1 MLRLL
6 LLAVSILIFTDGSAQ
21 FRITDMP
28 EPTMSF
34 AHAMFEGYVTK
45 DNATS
50 TDSIRIY
57 VFDLIQ
63 KDGHAQYAVLDSA
76 GHFKFDIH
84 SGTTC
89 AVAFYHGKTHEGILL
104 VEPGET
110 TSLTLDERKSYDGG
124 RWRFGGAHSEWNNDM
139 NRLPSNAR
147 FNSLYNEI
155 SANWNTY
162 TEDEDEFRFKE
173 EVVGKQAELE
183 QRIKS
188 ADVME
193 EVKTY
198 NLLGARLYFMEL
210 LSGYAMTL
218 NQKYL
223 QRGIDRSVSRDFYR
237 EAVRNDF
244 THHNALLY
252 TPLGSHL
259 RQTVTICNEQRGAH
273 FTLPSFLDKIDF
285 AQKGMRLIN
294 EKKNLNDK
302 QLAAIKK
309 RCPDLFPL
317 IQERDS
323 LLREQKRDAL
333 RNPMYYIRYIDED
346 VKGKEVYHAIM
357 DQYGGRIV
365 VVDFWATWCMPCRMA
380 MENMKPLKEA
390 YKDSIAFVYVTGETS
405 SEDTWR
411 GLIPDIR
418 GDHFYLT
425 DAQWKDLCKHIKVKS
440 IPAYLVVDWDGL
452 ISKQFSGFPGNE
464 SLEKEIVKLL
474 DEKRALKEKEK
485 QEKAAEQSVE
495 SDGSGHDG
503 N

>member
-1 MLRLL
+1 M
-6 LLAVSILIFTDGSAQ
+6 
-21 FRITDMP
+21 
-28 EPTMSF
+28 
-34 AHAMFEGYVTK
+34 
-45 DNATS
+45 
-50 TDSIRIY
+50 
-57 VFDLIQ
+57 
-63 KDGHAQYAVLDSA
+63 GHN
-76 GHFKFDIH
+76 
-84 SGTTC
+84 
-89 AVAFYHGKTHEGILL
+89 
-104 VEPGET
+104 VEAKR
-110 TSLTLDERKSYDGG
+110 SRNRYD
-124 RWRFGGAHSEWNNDM
+124 
-139 NRLPSNAR
+139 
-147 FNSLYNEI
+147 
-155 SANWNTY
+155 
-162 TEDEDEFRFKE
+162 
-173 EVVGKQAELE
+173 
-183 QRIKS
+183 
-188 ADVME
+188 
-193 EVKTY
+193 
-198 NLLGARLYFMEL
+198 
-210 LSGYAMTL
+210 
-218 NQKYL
+218 
-223 QRGIDRSVSRDFYR
+223 
-237 EAVRNDF
+237 
-244 THHNALLY
+244 
-252 TPLGSHL
+252 
-259 RQTVTICNEQRGAH
+259 
-273 FTLPSFLDKIDF
+273 
-285 AQKGMRLIN
+285 
-294 EKKNLNDK
+294 
-302 QLAAIKK
+302 AIKK

>member
-45 DNATS
+45 DNAQA
-50 TDSIRIY
+50 TDSVRIY

-63 KDGHAQYAVLDSA
+63 KDGHTQYAVLDSA

-155 SANWNTY
+155 STNWNAY

-193 EVKTY
+193 EVKT
-198 NLLGARLYFMEL
+198 
-210 LSGYAMTL
+210 
-218 NQKYL
+218 
-223 QRGIDRSVSRDFYR
+223 
-237 EAVRNDF
+237 
-244 THHNALLY
+244 
-252 TPLGSHL
+252 
-259 RQTVTICNEQRGAH
+259 
-273 FTLPSFLDKIDF
+273 
-285 AQKGMRLIN
+285 
-294 EKKNLNDK
+294 
-302 QLAAIKK
+302 
-309 RCPDLFPL
+309 
-317 IQERDS
+317 
-323 LLREQKRDAL
+323 
-333 RNPMYYIRYIDED
+333 
-346 VKGKEVYHAIM
+346 
-357 DQYGGRIV
+357 
-365 VVDFWATWCMPCRMA
+365 
-380 MENMKPLKEA
+380 
-390 YKDSIAFVYVTGETS
+390 
-405 SEDTWR
+405 
-411 GLIPDIR
+411 
-418 GDHFYLT
+418 
-425 DAQWKDLCKHIKVKS
+425 
-440 IPAYLVVDWDGL
+440 
-452 ISKQFSGFPGNE
+452 
-464 SLEKEIVKLL
+464 
-474 DEKRALKEKEK
+474 
-485 QEKAAEQSVE
+485 
-495 SDGSGHDG
+495 
-503 N
+503 